1 MRWHLLMM
9 NGKRET
15 KSDRTR
21 LSILAAA
28 RDIFGREGYERT
40 TIRDIAAAAD
50 IDPAMVIRYFHSK
63 EELFGRIADFDLRLP
78 DPSGIPP
85 ERIGKALVTHFLN
98 IWEGEA
104 AVPGLV
110 VMIRSAAS
118 NAFAAAKVQEVFA
131 GQVLP
136 MLTRIG
142 DPADA
147 RDRAGLVASQLI
159 GLAFGRYV
167 LKLGPV
173 VALSRERI
181 IRDVGATIQAYLTGQ
196 PRAE

>member
-1 MRWHLLMM
+1 MSET
-9 NGKRET
+9 KQT

-21 LSILAAA
+21 STILDAA
-28 RDIFGREGYERT
+28 RRIFARQGYERT
-40 TIRDIAAAAD
+40 TIRDIAADAS

-78 DPSGIPP
+78 DPAGIDG
-85 ERIGKALVTHFLN
+85 ERIGEALVTHFLT
-98 IWEGEA
+98 IWEGEN

-118 NAFAAAKVQEVFA
+118 NDFAAAKVQEVFS

-136 MLTRIG
+136 MLTSIG
-142 DPADA
+142 DPRDA
-147 RDRAGLVASQLI
+147 HDRAGLVASQLI

-167 LKLGPV
+167 MKFGPV
-173 VALSRERI
+173 VGLSRERI
-181 IRDVGATIQAYLTGQ
+181 IRDVGATIQSYLTGI
-196 PRAE
+196 R

>member
-1 MRWHLLMM
+1 MM
-9 NGKRET
+9 SEKKET

-21 LSILAAA
+21 STILAAA
-28 RDIFGREGYERT
+28 REIFGREGYERT
-40 TIRDIAAAAD
+40 TIRDIASSAA

-85 ERIGKALVTHFLN
+85 ERIGEALVTHFLN
-98 IWEGEA
+98 IWEGEQ

-118 NAFAAAKVQEVFA
+118 NEFAAGKVQEVFT

-181 IRDVGATIQAYLTGQ
+181 IRDIGATIQAYLSGQ
-196 PRAE
+196 RRN

>member
-1 MRWHLLMM
+1 MT
-9 NGKRET
+9 GKKET

-21 LSILAAA
+21 SAILDAA
-28 RDIFGREGYERT
+28 RAIFAKEGYERT
-40 TIRDIAAAAD
+40 TIRDIAAAAA

-78 DPSGIPP
+78 DPDGIDP
-85 ERIGKALVTHFLN
+85 ERIGEALVRHFLD
-98 IWEGEA
+98 IWEGDD

-118 NAFAAAKVQEVFA
+118 NAFAAQKVQEVFS

-147 RDRAGLVASQLI
+147 RNRAGLVASQLI

-167 LKLGPV
+167 VKLAPV
-173 VALSRERI
+173 VALSRDRI
-181 IRDVGATIQAYLTGQ
+181 VRDIGATVQAYLTGK
-196 PRAE
+196 R

>member
-1 MRWHLLMM
+1 MSES
-9 NGKRET
+9 KQT

-21 LSILAAA
+21 SSILDAA
-28 RDIFGREGYERT
+28 REIFAREGYERT
-40 TIRDIAAAAD
+40 TIRDIAAAAS

-63 EELFGRIADFDLRLP
+63 EELFGRIANFDLRLP
-78 DPSGIPP
+78 DPAGIDRN
-85 ERIGKALVTHFLN
+85 RIGEALVTHFLD
-98 IWEGEA
+98 IWEGEN

-118 NAFAAAKVQEVFA
+118 NEFAAQKVHEVFA

-142 DPADA
+142 DREDA
-147 RDRAGLVASQLI
+147 RNRAGLVASQLI

-167 LKLGPV
+167 IKFAPV
-173 VALSRERI
+173 VDLSRERI
-181 IRDVGATIQAYLTGQ
+181 IRDIGATIQAYLIGG
-196 PRAE
+196 R

>member
-1 MRWHLLMM
+1 M
-9 NGKRET
+9 NEKKQT

-21 LSILAAA
+21 STILEAA
-28 RDIFGREGYERT
+28 RQIFGREGYERA
-40 TIRDIAAAAD
+40 TIRDIAAVAA

-78 DPSGIPP
+78 DPSAIAPD
-85 ERIGKALVTHFLN
+85 RIGEALVTHFLN
-98 IWEGEA
+98 IWEGEH

-110 VMIRSAAS
+110 VMIRSASS
-118 NAFAAAKVQEVFA
+118 NEFAASKILEVFS

-142 DPADA
+142 DKRDA
-147 RDRAGLVASQLI
+147 LDRAGLVASQLI

-167 LKLGPV
+167 MKFAPV
-173 VALSRERI
+173 VGLSRDRI
-181 IRDVGATIQAYLTGQ
+181 IRDVGATIQAYLTRQ
-196 PRAE
+196 R

>member
-1 MRWHLLMM
+1 MT
-9 NGKRET
+9 KSKET

-21 LSILAAA
+21 SAILGAA
-28 RDIFGREGYERT
+28 REIFAKQGYDRT
-40 TIRDIAAAAD
+40 TIRDIAAAAS

-78 DPSGIPP
+78 DPAAIGQD
-85 ERIGKALVTHFLN
+85 RIGEALVTHFLN
-98 IWEGEA
+98 IWEGEN

-118 NAFAAAKVQEVFA
+118 NEFAAQKVHEVFS

-136 MLTRIG
+136 LLTSIG
-142 DPADA
+142 DPQDA
-147 RDRAGLVASQLI
+147 QNRAGLVASQLI

-167 LKLGPV
+167 IRFAPV
-173 VALSRERI
+173 VGLSRERI
-181 IRDVGATIQAYLTGQ
+181 IRDIGATIQTYLTSQ
-196 PRAE
+196 R

>member
-1 MRWHLLMM
+1 M
-9 NGKRET
+9 NEKKQT

-21 LSILAAA
+21 SAILEAA
-28 RDIFGREGYERT
+28 RDIFGRDGYERA
-40 TIRDIAAAAD
+40 TIRDIAAAAG
-50 IDPAMVIRYFHSK
+50 IDPALVIRYFHSK

-78 DPSGIPP
+78 DPSDIAPDH
-85 ERIGKALVTHFLN
+85 IGEALVSHFLN
-98 IWEGEA
+98 IWEGEQ
-104 AVPGLV
+104 AVPGLI

-118 NAFAAAKVQEVFA
+118 NEFAAAKVQEVFT

-136 MLTRIG
+136 MLSRIG

-167 LKLGPV
+167 LKLAPV

-181 IRDVGATIQAYLTGQ
+181 VRDIGATIQTYLSGE
-196 PRAE
+196 RRG